1 MKLVSGSRAELGL
14 SVDED
19 EDESPMTK
27 LKDLAEVRC
36 RNSTQKPT
44 VDRGHKTT
52 AVVVASYV
60 KLLENFP

>member
-1 MKLVSGSRAELGL
+1 MKLVFGSRAELGL

-19 EDESPMTK
+19 EDESPTIM
-27 LKDLAEVRC
+27 LKDSLEVQC
-36 RNSTQKPT
+36 RNSAQKPA
-44 VDRGHKTT
+44 VDQRHKTV